1 MGTDAFVYGRKG
13 PPQMQEIGLVS
24 PPLNA
29 LGIQKGDGYEWYE
42 WPESSG
48 DWWYRTANTQDQWQH
63 WEQ

>member
-1 MGTDAFVYGRKG
+1 MG
-13 PPQMQEIGLVS
+13 PQMQEIGLVS

-48 DWWYRTANTQDQWQH
+48 DWVQNCKHARPMAAL
-63 WEQ
+63 EQ